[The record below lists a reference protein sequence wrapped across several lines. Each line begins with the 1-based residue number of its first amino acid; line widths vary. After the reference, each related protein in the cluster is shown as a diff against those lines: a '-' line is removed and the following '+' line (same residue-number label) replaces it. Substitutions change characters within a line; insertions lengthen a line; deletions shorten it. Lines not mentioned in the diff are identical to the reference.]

1 MLKQKTC
8 QTIEINVDRKQHRFV
23 VGNKGK
29 NIQDVLATTGVSVEV
44 PSQDAPSDTITLR
57 GEQAQMGAAI
67 TLVFS
72 NASSHL
78 DAQLEAPEWMH
89 RLLIGQK
96 GATIKEISDKFGDGK
111 AGSNLNKL
119 KEEHGVQVKVPQE
132 KDNSNIITIEGPP
145 AGVKAAKA
153 QLESLAAKI
162 ADEATDYIIL
172 NRRFHRQLIGTGGEN
187 VRKLRDEF
195 PNVQISIPGGDE
207 KSDKIILRGPSKELA
222 AAVNKVTKIARELEE
237 KGYRIEVPI
246 LKQYHRNIIGKA
258 GAQINKI
265 RDETN
270 CQIELPKENSDSEII
285 AIIGRKADVERAS
298 KMIKAIEKELVSIVE
313 EEVRIETKLHQ
324 ALIGAGG
331 KRVKELQGEDAI
343 IHFPSDGKSELV
355 TIRGKESGVKAAKKA
370 LMDEAAALRLQS
382 FNAKVT
388 APPEYHK
395 FLIGRNGAN
404 MKEIREKTGCR
415 IAVPAPND
423 AKQDIITIIGTRT
436 GVDQAKT
443 MLEKMVKELALIEE
457 KDVTVPEKYHKDFTQ
472 RRAELI
478 NKISGDCGGV
488 QISFPRAPKV
498 GFITFF
504 TF

>member
-1 MLKQKTC
+1 M
-8 QTIEINVDRKQHRFV
+8 
-23 VGNKGK
+23 
-29 NIQDVLATTGVSVEV
+29 
-44 PSQDAPSDTITLR
+44 APA
-57 GEQAQMGAAI
+57 E
-67 TLVFS
+67 LV
-72 NASSHL
+72 N
-78 DAQLEAPEWMH
+78 
-89 RLLIGQK
+89 LL
-96 GATIKEISDKFGDGK
+96 
-111 AGSNLNKL
+111 
-119 KEEHGVQVKVPQE
+119 
-132 KDNSNIITIEGPP
+132 
-145 AGVKAAKA
+145 
-153 QLESLAAKI
+153 SL
-162 ADEATDYIIL
+162 
-172 NRRFHRQLIGTGGEN
+172 
-187 VRKLRDEF
+187 
-195 PNVQISIPGGDE
+195 
-207 KSDKIILRGPSKELA
+207 
-222 AAVNKVTKIARELEE
+222 
-237 KGYRIEVPI
+237 
-246 LKQYHRNIIGKA
+246 
-258 GAQINKI
+258 
-265 RDETN
+265 
-270 CQIELPKENSDSEII
+270 
-285 AIIGRKADVERAS
+285 GRKAH
-298 KMIKAIEKELVSIVE
+298 L
-313 EEVRIETKLHQ
+313 RIETKLHQ

-382 FNAKVT
+382 FNAQVT

-436 GVDQAKT
+436 GVDQAKS

-498 GFITFF
+498 ILKVV
-504 TF
+504 